1 MNPEEVTAQI
11 MEAWDEVLEADEQEE
26 PGEPEAAAVV
36 VEPGDPPEESD
47 DDESE
52 EGDEEEADEVADA
65 DGDDDAEGEDD
76 DAAAQEPEATED
88 EDEPEED
95 IEVRAFIAKYG
106 GDEQKALK
114 AAADLQRVLGRQGSE
129 KAAALARVEE
139 LERELAQARALGAGA
154 SLLSEEQRMWVET
167 AAESPNPAVYVQQAM
182 QAGEFELARSVCR
195 EWAQTNPFDAQRIG
209 QFIDAT
215 EAQIVQSQGAT
226 PEVPPTETWAALVDH
241 YPELRQYEGAMV
253 ETLQRMGP
261 DHPSV
266 QEARSTD
273 PNVAVRG
280 IMHIF
285 DVAKASTFAL
295 SDAKAGLKQK
305 RRKAADDAADNA
317 VVTSGTARPSTSQTP
332 RPRRLMPGLTEEDLD
347 KAFEAEFA
355 SQ

>member
-1 MNPEEVTAQI
+1 MNDDDVTAQI
-11 MEAWDEVLEADEQEE
+11 MEAWDEVVADDERDENE
-26 PGEPEAAAVV
+26 EPEATTVV
-36 VEPGDPPEESD
+36 EEPEPGDDEEEESEEGED
-47 DDESE
+47 ETADDETADDADEE
-52 EGDEEEADEVADA
+52 EGDEEE
-65 DGDDDAEGEDD
+65 DGDEP
-76 DAAAQEPEATED
+76 AQEEEEPTTPDLED
-88 EDEPEED
+88 V
-95 IEVRAFIAKYG
+95 EVRAFLAKYG
-106 GDEQKALK
+106 GDQGKALK

-139 LERELAQARALGAGA
+139 LERELAAARALGAGA
-154 SLLSEEQRMWVET
+154 SLLSEEQRMWVDT

-182 QAGEFELARSVCR
+182 QAGEFELARAVCR

-215 EAQIVQSQGAT
+215 EQEVVRAQTAT
-226 PEVPPTETWAALVDH
+226 EVPPTETWAALAEH
-241 YPELRQYEGAMV
+241 YPELRQYEAAMV

-273 PNVAVRG
+273 PSVAVRG

-295 SDAKAGLKQK
+295 SDARAGVKK
-305 RRKAADDAADNA
+305 RRRKEADDAADNA
-317 VVTSGTARPSTSQTP
+317 AVTSGAARPSTSETP

>member
-1 MNPEEVTAQI
+1 LNPEEVTAQI
-11 MEAWDEVLEADEQEE
+11 MEAWDDVLDEDEQE
-26 PGEPEAAAVV
+26 EPEAAAVV

-47 DDESE
+47 ESDAGEEEEEE
-52 EGDEEEADEVADA
+52 EGDEVADD
-65 DGDDDAEGEDD
+65 DGDDEDEGESEDAE
-76 DAAAQEPEATED
+76 QEPEAT